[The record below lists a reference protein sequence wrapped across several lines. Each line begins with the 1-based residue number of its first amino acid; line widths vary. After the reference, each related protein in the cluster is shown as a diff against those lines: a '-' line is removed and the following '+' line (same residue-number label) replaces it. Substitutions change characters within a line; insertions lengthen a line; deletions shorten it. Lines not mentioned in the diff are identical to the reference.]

1 MKSFFIIFFLT
12 LFSMLEA
19 QTLLTVDD
27 AVKIALKNNYGI
39 LVARNDAAISKN
51 NNTIGNAGMLPN
63 VTIIGNG
70 SYELN
75 NVDQSYSNGS
85 ETSYTG
91 LSSTSY
97 NVGTE
102 LSWTLFDGGKMFII
116 KNKLNE
122 IEALG
127 EIQFKDKVLQTQY
140 DLISAYYEVVRLKQQ
155 LISIRE
161 IINYNTELVKILQIS
176 YNEGSLLKTNL
187 LQAKIDLN
195 VYLGNSI
202 NQEFVIDAAKKNLNL
217 LMGTTIDNFFEVSD
231 SIPINYSIDKNE
243 LNAKL
248 NVTNTSILLLQ
259 KQIDIARLS
268 LNEFSRLRYPLLN
281 FNAGYFLSH
290 TDNSDGNIL
299 KSQTIGPQ
307 LGASVS
313 IPLFQSGNIN
323 RKISIAKLDVQSAEF
338 VFENTKLQIKKELKN
353 NIVNYENQQRLL
365 QIEVTNNE
373 FTKEMLEISMQRMK
387 LGQTNT
393 LEVHQA
399 QENYVQSCTRLINIK
414 FNMKIAEIKLKQ
426 LLAEL

>member
-1 MKSFFIIFFLT
+1 MKSFFIIVFIFV
-12 LFSMLEA
+12 FSIAEA
-19 QTLLTVDD
+19 QTLLTVDN

-51 NNTIGNAGMLPN
+51 NNTIGNAGMFPN

-75 NVDQSYSNGS
+75 NVDQTYSNGS
-85 ETSYTG
+85 ETNYTG

-102 LSWTLFDGGKMFII
+102 LSWTLFDGGKMFIT

-127 EIQFKDKVLQTQY
+127 EIQFKDKVLLTQY
-140 DLISAYYEVVRLKQQ
+140 EVISAYYDVVRLKQQ
-155 LISIRE
+155 LFLINE

-176 YNEGSLLKTNL
+176 FDEGSLLKTNL

-195 VYLGNSI
+195 VYLQNAI
-202 NQEFVIDAAKKNLNL
+202 NQEFIIDAAKKNLNML
-217 LMGTTIDNFFEVSD
+217 LGKSVDDFFDVID
-231 SIPINYSIDKNE
+231 SIPVNYSIDKNE

-248 NVTNTSILLLQ
+248 NISNSTILLHK

-268 LNEFSRLRYPLLN
+268 LNEFSRLRYPLIN

-290 TDNSDGNIL
+290 TDNSAGNIL
-299 KSQTIGPQ
+299 KNNSIGPQ

-338 VFENTKLQIKKELKN
+338 VFENAKLQIKKELQN
-353 NIVNYENQQRLL
+353 NIVSFENQQRLL
-365 QIEVTNNE
+365 KIEATNNE

-387 LGQTNT
+387 LGQTT
-393 LEVHQA
+393 SLEVHQA
-399 QENYVQSCTRLINIK
+399 QENYVQSFTRLINIK
-414 FNMKIAEIKLKQ
+414 FNLKIAETKMKQ
-426 LLAEL
+426 LIAEL